1 MKSDRA
7 FQKCMKFLFFF
18 FLAAVIV
25 TWAADFGFLFA
36 PALIAMFS
44 FLALYFMSHRL
55 FKSYAFTVWVLAFV
69 TASMVYPQAFM
80 TWFQGTPFEID
91 LGILIVPL
99 IQVIMFGMGT
109 TLSTADFGRI
119 FKAPWPIFIGFL
131 LQFSVMPLVGLTL
144 AKIFKFGLEIA
155 AGMVLV
161 GSCPG
166 GVASNLMT
174 YLAGGDVALSVTMT
188 SCSTLAS
195 PVTTPFLMK
204 MLAGEMVPVNFFA
217 MMFSIVNM
225 IIIPIVAGLFANR
238 ILYGTHKM
246 FHRIAALL
254 TLSIGCIFAAVGM
267 ILFAP
272 VTVLTV
278 GTGSLQKDG
287 IVVGLVLIGT
297 IAFSKLVISLWLK
310 KRENWMDKALPVVSM
325 VGICFILAI
334 IVARSAEDLKTIAKF
349 LIAAVIVHNAV
360 GYILGYWAARVFR
373 LKEST
378 CRTVAIEV
386 GLQNGGMATG
396 LAMDVLKSSSAALA
410 PAIFGSWM
418 NVSGSI
424 LATWWRRKPAKE

>member
-1 MKSDRA
+1 MKPDKS
-7 FQKCMKFLFFF
+7 FQKCMKYSFFF

-25 TWAADFGFLFA
+25 TWAADYGFLFA
-36 PALIAMFS
+36 PALIATFS

-55 FKSYAFTVWVLAFV
+55 LKSYAFTVWVLAFV

-144 AKIFKFGLEIA
+144 AKIFKFGPEIA

-195 PVTTPFLMK
+195 PVMTPFLMK
-204 MLAGEMVPVNFFA
+204 MLAGKMVPVNFFA

-225 IIIPIVAGLFANR
+225 IIVPIVAGLFANR
-238 ILYGTHKM
+238 ILYGKHKL
-246 FHRIAALL
+246 FHRSGSLL
-254 TLSIGCIFAAVGM
+254 ALSIGCIFAAVGM

-272 VTVLTV
+272 ATVLTV
-278 GTGSLQKDG
+278 GSGSLQKDG

-310 KRENWMDKALPVVSM
+310 KTENWMDKALPVVSM
-325 VGICFILAI
+325 AGICFILAI

-349 LIAAVIVHNAV
+349 LIAAVIVHNAI
-360 GYILGYWAARVFR
+360 GYILGYWGARVFR

-424 LATWWRRKPAKE
+424 LATWWRRKPSKG

>member
-1 MKSDRA
+1 MKL
-7 FQKCMKFLFFF
+7 LFFI
-18 FLAAVIV
+18 FLAGTAV
-25 TWAADFGFLFA
+25 TWALDCRSFFA
-36 PALIAMFS
+36 PAMIAMFS
-44 FLALYFMSHRL
+44 FLALYFMGHPMLR
-55 FKSYAFTVWVLAFV
+55 SYAFTVWVLAFV
-69 TASMVYPQAFM
+69 SAAMSYPQAFM
-80 TWFQGTPFEID
+80 SWFERTPFEID

-109 TLSTADFGRI
+109 TLSITDFGRI

-131 LQFSVMPLVGLTL
+131 LQFSIMPLVGLTL
-144 AKIFKFGLEIA
+144 ARIFGFGPEVA
-155 AGMVLV
+155 AGMVLI

-195 PVTTPFLMK
+195 PVMTPFLMK
-204 MLAGEMVPVNFFA
+204 MLAGKMVPVNFFA

-225 IIIPIVAGLFANR
+225 IIVPIVAGLFANR
-238 ILYGTHKM
+238 ILYGTRRM
-246 FHRIAALL
+246 FRRSGALL
-254 TLSIGCIFAAVGM
+254 ALSIGCIFAAVCM
-267 ILFAP
+267 IMFAP
-272 VTVLTV
+272 ATVLTV
-278 GTGSLQKDG
+278 GSGSLQKDG

-297 IAFSKLVISLWLK
+297 IAFSKLVISIWM
-310 KRENWMDKALPVVSM
+310 KRKENWMDKALPVVSM
-325 VGICFILAI
+325 AGICFILAI

-349 LIAAVIVHNAV
+349 LIAAVIIHNAI
-360 GYILGYWAARVFR
+360 GYMLGYWGARIVR

-396 LAMDVLKSSSAALA
+396 LAMDVLKSASAALA

-424 LATWWRRKPAKE
+424 LATWWRRKPAKD

>member
-1 MKSDRA
+1 MKTNSSL
-7 FQKCMKFLFFF
+7 QKCLKYLFFF
-18 FLAAVIV
+18 FLAAVLV
-25 TWAADFGFLFA
+25 TWAANYGFLFA
-36 PALIAMFS
+36 PALIAAFA

-55 FKSYAFTVWVLAFV
+55 LKSYAFTVWVLAFV

-80 TWFQGTPFEID
+80 AWFEGTPFEID

-109 TLSTADFGRI
+109 TLSTEDFGRI

-144 AKIFKFGLEIA
+144 AKIFRFGPEIA

-195 PVTTPFLMK
+195 PVMTPFLMK
-204 MLAGEMVPVNFFA
+204 MLAGKMVPVNFFA

-225 IIIPIVAGLFANR
+225 IIVPIVAGLFANR
-238 ILYGTHKM
+238 ILYGSHEM
-246 FHRIAALL
+246 FHRSRALL
-254 TLSIGCIFAAVGM
+254 ALSIGCIFAAVGL
-267 ILFAP
+267 IVLAP
-272 VTVLTV
+272 ATVLTV
-278 GTGSLQKDG
+278 GSGSLQKDG

-297 IAFSKLVISLWLK
+297 IAFSKLVITLWLK
-310 KRENWMDKALPVVSM
+310 RTENWMDKALPVVSM
-325 VGICFILAI
+325 AGICFILAI

-349 LIAAVIVHNAV
+349 LIAAVIVHNAI
-360 GYILGYWAARVFR
+360 GYILGYWGARVFR

-424 LATWWRRKPAKE
+424 LATWWRRKPSNE

>member
-1 MKSDRA
+1 MTTDRP
-7 FQKCMKFLFFF
+7 FQKYMKYLFFF
-18 FLAAVIV
+18 CLAATVIS
-25 TWAADFGFLFA
+25 WAVGYRSLFA

-44 FLALYFMSHRL
+44 FLALYFMSHPVL
-55 FKSYAFTVWVLAFV
+55 KSYAFTVWVLAFV
-69 TASMVYPQAFM
+69 TAAMSYPLAFM
-80 TWFQGTPFEID
+80 SWFERTPFEID

-109 TLSTADFGRI
+109 TLSIRDFGRI

-131 LQFSVMPLVGLTL
+131 LQFSIMPLVGLTL
-144 AKIFKFGLEIA
+144 ARIFGFGPEVA

-195 PVTTPFLMK
+195 PVMTPFLMK
-204 MLAGEMVPVNFFA
+204 MLAGKMVPVNFFA

-225 IIIPIVAGLFANR
+225 IIVPIVAGLFANR
-238 ILYGTHKM
+238 ILYGARRM
-246 FHRIAALL
+246 FHRSAALL
-254 TLSIGCIFAAVGM
+254 ALSIGCFFAAVIM

-272 VTVLTV
+272 ATVLTV
-278 GTGSLQKDG
+278 GSGSLPKDG

-297 IAFSKLVISLWLK
+297 IAFSKLVISIWM
-310 KRENWMDKALPVVSM
+310 KRTENWMDKALPVVSM
-325 VGICFILAI
+325 AGICFILAI

-349 LIAAVIVHNAV
+349 LIAAVIIHNAI
-360 GYILGYWAARVFR
+360 GYMLGYWGARVVR

-396 LAMDVLKSSSAALA
+396 LAMDVLKSASAALA

-424 LATWWRRKPAKE
+424 LATWWRRKPAKG

>member
-1 MKSDRA
+1 MTANKSFQNYMKY
-7 FQKCMKFLFFF
+7 LFFI
-18 FLAAVIV
+18 FLAATVV
-25 TWAADFGFLFA
+25 TWGVDYRSLFA
-36 PALIAMFS
+36 PAMIAMFS
-44 FLALYFMSHRL
+44 FLALYFMSHPMLR
-55 FKSYAFTVWVLAFV
+55 SYAFTVWVLAFV
-69 TASMVYPQAFM
+69 TAAMSYPQAFM
-80 TWFQGTPFEID
+80 SWFERTPFEID

-131 LQFSVMPLVGLTL
+131 LQFSIMPLVGLTL
-144 AKIFKFGLEIA
+144 ARIFGFGPEVA

-195 PVTTPFLMK
+195 PVMTPFLMK
-204 MLAGEMVPVNFFA
+204 MLAGKMVPVNFFA

-225 IIIPIVAGLFANR
+225 IIVPIVAGLFANR
-238 ILYGTHKM
+238 ILYGTRRM
-246 FHRIAALL
+246 FHRSRTLL
-254 TLSIGCIFAAVGM
+254 ALSIGCIFAAVCM
-267 ILFAP
+267 IMFAP
-272 VTVLTV
+272 ATVLTV
-278 GTGSLQKDG
+278 GSGSLQKDG

-297 IAFSKLVISLWLK
+297 IAFSKLVISIWM
-310 KRENWMDKALPVVSM
+310 KRTENWMDKALPVVSM
-325 VGICFILAI
+325 AGICFILAI

-349 LIAAVIVHNAV
+349 LIAAVIVHNAI
-360 GYILGYWAARVFR
+360 GYMLGYWGARIVR

-424 LATWWRRKPAKE
+424 LATWWRRKPAKD